1 MADVYQPLPAG
12 FGSYLDGIIPPDQ
25 ANAAGAFSTAMG
37 QIRNISSVDI
47 QRFSQIVYSLE
58 TTVDLPNVNG
68 TNIPVDT
75 ALATNITD
83 KTALGSGPN
92 GTYTNS
98 DFFGCMTGLPYP
110 VADIQSS
117 IEQLQTIK
125 LENIYHELYL
135 AVIWE
140 QAVLTPI
147 TTEVTP
153 GDWQVTG
160 FTITNPGGGYGRG
173 TASAPTITLNHGA
186 TATCTIGTDP
196 TDISSFGR
204 ITAVTITA
212 PGTSGTNT
220 YTCSVQAPPTAT
232 LPVSINGTISVAGV
246 NTASGTVGWTSP
258 MDQVVQDY
266 VTQANDEI
274 TNIKISA
281 NPEAIN
287 ALNLNWNASGLALR
301 NEQRTRFIAI
311 PPVPIPRD
319 NRLSPFPTTT
329 SAFVDSVSTFATDT
343 APHGAAQS
351 LENIAD
357 PCTTGGQSLVAMM
370 RQERNQVR
378 LQEVGIALDNNIP
391 ANLNPIVEQTLLL
404 NGTVPDAVA
413 GLTTATGD
421 TYTLPAYSK
430 PVLCDGTS
438 IAPNPNFYYDPELPG
453 LRYSDGT
460 QPGNINAINNPVVI
474 INTNVPTGG
483 GDPQIPDSILSPPPN
498 VLPATLD
505 TAYTSSTLSP
515 STFSTKDAIDHV
527 IACNCD
533 CWVN

>member
-1 MADVYQPLPAG
+1 MAKTYQAIPVG
-12 FGSYLDGIIPPDQ
+12 FGSYLEGILPADQ
-25 ANAAGAFSTAMG
+25 AVAAGAFSVAMT
-37 QIRNISSVDI
+37 QIRNISSVEV

-58 TTVDLPNVNG
+58 TTKNLPSTNG
-68 TNIPVDT
+68 TNIPVDKI
-75 ALATNITD
+75 LANNVTN
-83 KTALGSGPN
+83 KVALGSGPN

-110 VADIQSS
+110 VSDIQAS

-140 QAVLTPI
+140 GAALTPI
-147 TTEVTP
+147 ATEVTP
-153 GDWQVTG
+153 GNWQVTSI
-160 FTITNPGGGYGRG
+160 TITNPGGGYGRG
-173 TASAPTITLNHGA
+173 TAPPPTLTLNNGA
-186 TATCTIGTDP
+186 TAICTIGKDP
-196 TDISSFGR
+196 TNIATFGR
-204 ITAVTITA
+204 IASVTITS
-212 PGTSGTNT
+212 PGSSATNT

-232 LPVSINGTISVAGV
+232 LAVAGNGSISTSGT

-258 MDQVVQDY
+258 MDAVVQGY
-266 VTQANDEI
+266 ITQANTEI
-274 TNIKISA
+274 ANIQLTA
-281 NPEAIN
+281 NQAAVS
-287 ALNLNWNASGLALR
+287 ALNGNWNATGLALR
-301 NEQRTRFIAI
+301 NEQRARYIAI

-319 NRLSPFPTTT
+319 NRLSPYPSTIY
-329 SAFVDSVSTFATDT
+329 AFVDSMSTFATDT

-351 LENIAD
+351 LENISD
-357 PCTTGGQSLVAMM
+357 PCTTGGQSIVAMM

-378 LQEVGIALDNNIP
+378 LQEVGISLDNNIS
-391 ANLNPIVEQTLLL
+391 ASINPSVEQQLLL
-404 NGTVPDAVA
+404 NGTVPNAVA
-413 GLTTATGD
+413 GLTSQSGNV
-421 TYTLPAYSK
+421 YTLPAYSK

-438 IAPNPNFYYDPELPG
+438 IAPEPVFCYDPDLPG

-460 QPGNINAINNPVVI
+460 KPGNINAINNPVVT
-474 INTNVPTGG
+474 INTNVPICGG
-483 GDPQIPDSILSPPPN
+483 VLQIPYGILSPTPN

-515 STFSTKDAIDHV
+515 STFSTKDAIDQV

>member
-1 MADVYQPLPAG
+1 MADIYQSLPVG
-12 FGSYLDGIIPPDQ
+12 FGSYLEGIIPPDQ

-47 QRFSQIVYSLE
+47 QRFAQIVYSLE
-58 TTVDLPNVNG
+58 TTIDLPNVNG

-75 ALATNITD
+75 ALAANVTT
-83 KTALGSGPN
+83 KTALGSGPY

-110 VADIQSS
+110 VSDIQAT
-117 IEQLQTIK
+117 ILQLQTRK

-135 AVIWE
+135 AVTWD
-140 QAVLTPI
+140 QAVLTPV

-160 FTITNPGGGYGRG
+160 FTITNSGGGYGRG
-173 TASAPTITLNHGA
+173 TAPAPTITLNHGA
-186 TATCTIGTDP
+186 TATCTIGTDA
-196 TDISSFGR
+196 TNIATFGR
-204 ITAVTITA
+204 IIAVTITA
-212 PGTSGTNT
+212 AGSSVTNT
-220 YTCSVQAPPTAT
+220 YTCTVQAPPTAT
-232 LPVSINGTISVAGV
+232 LPVAANGAISTSGT

-258 MDQVVQDY
+258 MNAVVQAY

-274 TNIKISA
+274 ANIQLTA
-281 NPEAIN
+281 NQDAVS
-287 ALNLNWNASGLALR
+287 ALNGNWNASGLALR
-301 NEQRTRFIAI
+301 NEQRARFIAI
-311 PPVPIPRD
+311 SPVPIPRD
-319 NRLSPFPTTT
+319 NRLSPYPSTIST
-329 SAFVDSVSTFATDT
+329 FVDSVSTFATDT

-351 LENIAD
+351 LENISD

-378 LQEVGIALDNNIP
+378 LQEVGISLDNNIP
-391 ANLNPIVEQTLLL
+391 ANLNPVVEQQLLL
-404 NGTVPDAVA
+404 NGTVPNAVA
-413 GLTTATGD
+413 GLTTAAGEI
-421 TYTLPAYSK
+421 YTLPAYSK

-438 IAPNPNFYYDPELPG
+438 IAPKPEFYYDPELPG
-453 LRYSDGT
+453 LRSGDGT

-474 INTNVPTGG
+474 INTNVPIGG
-483 GDPQIPDSILSPPPN
+483 GEPQIPDSILSPPPN
-498 VLPATLD
+498 VLPAKLD
-505 TAYTSSTLSP
+505 IAYSSSTISP